1 MSTVNVLELKLW
13 IKKTK
18 LVRTILNG
26 IKKTGWYGRV
36 ITNGVAGYDKL
47 AERASKHT
55 TVHKAEI
62 KMAFELCLEEAAELL
77 KQGVIIDLGPLG
89 KLYPACTSPWVEDQK
104 ELKLKDIDLK
114 VNYKMS
120 KEMSEFFTGATKYW
134 YSEKDSSTGTGS
146 TEDTDDVT
154 EIIDN
159 NPGTIDSSTLDTST
173 GSNNSGGDDIP
184 TGNG

>member
-1 MSTVNVLELKLW
+1 MSKQDVLDLKLW
-13 IKKTK
+13 VKKSK
-18 LVRTILNG
+18 LIRTLAG
-26 IKKTGWYGRV
+26 GLKKTGWYGRV
-36 ITNGVAGYDKL
+36 VTNGVAGYEKL

-62 KMAFELCLEEAAELL
+62 KMGFEICIEEAAELL

-89 KLYPACTSPWVEDQK
+89 KLYPSCTSPWVEDQK
-104 ELKLKDIDLK
+104 ELKLKDINLK
-114 VNYKMS
+114 INYKPS
-120 KEMSEFFTGATKYW
+120 KELTEFFSGTTKYW

-146 TEDTDDVT
+146 TEDPDDVT

-184 TGNG
+184 SGNG